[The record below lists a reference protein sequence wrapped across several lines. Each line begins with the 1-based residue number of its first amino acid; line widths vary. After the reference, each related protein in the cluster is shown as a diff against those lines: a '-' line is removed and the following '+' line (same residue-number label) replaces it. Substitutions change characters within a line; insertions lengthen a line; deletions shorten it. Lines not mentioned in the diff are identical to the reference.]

1 MLYTLSEIKNRLCQ
15 SVNEVYSTFS
25 EFFGKQYVDL
35 QNLPSDDSLKTVVE
49 RYLLPEDEDHPPQYD
64 VREAEWP
71 TIKGSFTEMP
81 TIMVWWPS
89 VTVSNEFDESVV
101 IYDLYAKIPITYY
114 GGIPYSSGGFRLSRS
129 TYTQE
134 QFLSCY
140 MHSHCPRLSPDS
152 LGQFVWPCLGEGPI
166 RQTISSLK
174 NNCDTSLW
182 LLFCQELAL
191 YVTVESL
198 SGGSYIRLNEIGR
211 GDRDSI
217 LRNDFHTPSK
227 SYVSS
232 KKSSL
237 VHCLGENALGDFV
250 KFYLTQGHLKFSYS
264 NEGFSIGM
272 SYYDCMLDI
281 SNAFIDFYNGSSSTT
296 PETSDQLLNSFVLT
310 PCHVVQG
317 KFYSISSTQTLM
329 DGIGTHICTF
339 KGEEKALSVIGTQ
352 GSIRPQVHILNSD
365 LAMHILQ
372 VILQHLNYWC
382 NNEHAITR
390 ISNTVTAT
398 IAEDVRFL

>member
-1 MLYTLSEIKNRLCQ
+1 MLYTLPEIKDRLCQ

-25 EFFGKQYVDL
+25 EFFGEQYVDL

-71 TIKGSFTEMP
+71 TIKGGFTKMP

-114 GGIPYSSGGFRLSRS
+114 GGIPYSSDGFRLNRS

-134 QFLSCY
+134 QFFSHY
-140 MHSHCPRLSPDS
+140 MHSHCPRLSPCS
-152 LGQFVWPCLGEGPI
+152 LGQFVKPCLGNGPI
-166 RQTISSLK
+166 RQTISSLRED
-174 NNCDTSLW
+174 CDASLW

-191 YVTVESL
+191 YVTVESI
-198 SGGSYIRLNEIGR
+198 SGGPYICLNEIGR
-211 GDRDSI
+211 YDRNHP
-217 LRNDFHTPSK
+217 LRSDFYTPSK
-227 SYVSS
+227 SYVSN

-237 VHCLGENALGDFV
+237 VRCLGENALGDFV
-250 KFYLTQGHLKFSYS
+250 KLYLTQGHLKFSYS
-264 NEGFSIGM
+264 NGGFSIGM
-272 SYYDCMLDI
+272 SYYDFMLDI
-281 SNAFIDFYNGSSSTT
+281 SNAFIDFYNGSSSIT
-296 PETSDQLLNSFVLT
+296 PETSDQLLNSSVLVS
-310 PCHVVQG
+310 CYVNQG
-317 KFYSISSTQTLM
+317 KFYSIRSVQTLT

-339 KGEEKALSVIGTQ
+339 KGKEKTISVIDMQ
-352 GSIRPQVHILNSD
+352 DSIMSQVHILNSD

-372 VILQHLNYWC
+372 VILQHLNYWY

-390 ISNTVTAT
+390 ISNTATAT